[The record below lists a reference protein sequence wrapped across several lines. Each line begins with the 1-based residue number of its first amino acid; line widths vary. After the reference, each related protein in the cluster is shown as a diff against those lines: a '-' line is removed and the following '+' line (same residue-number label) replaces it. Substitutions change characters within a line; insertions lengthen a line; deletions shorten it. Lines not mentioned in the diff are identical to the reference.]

1 MLKLFQSRQTRKIKE
16 LELKIQDLE
25 QKVDDMTEY
34 CMQLINHKRPL
45 SKLVGQ
51 RVLVRGTIVHQE
63 QIFRHNQNQ
72 LKIVL
77 KPAYINDI
85 PVNHLNVFIV
95 YDKLDKKMTFQT
107 VEFEATVE
115 RYRKVG
121 ARGKTDF
128 DFGILPPKK
137 GFYVAK
143 SNELGQKYKI
153 PQAKKKMNG

>member
-1 MLKLFQSRQTRKIKE
+1 MIKFFRRKQDKKILE
-16 LELKIQDLE
+16 LEVKIQKLE

-63 QIFRHNQNQ
+63 QVFRHNQQQ

-85 PVNHLNVFIV
+85 SVNHLNVFII
-95 YDKLDKKMTFQT
+95 YDKLDKRMTFHT

-115 RYRKVG
+115 RYKKIG
-121 ARGKTDF
+121 DKGETDF
-128 DFGILPPKK
+128 DFGILPPRK

-143 SNELGQKYKI
+143 SNELSQKYKI
-153 PQAKKKMNG
+153 LRAKK